1 MTTAFAIRTIFQIA
15 LAAFVVYG
23 IINEQK
29 FIDFEYKVICFVA
42 KKIAIRK
49 RKKAIA
55 KKRAAQAARRKRE
68 LERELERERAQAAQA
83 SKKVILFRNV
93 A

>member
-68 LERELERERAQAAQA
+68 LERERAQAAQA